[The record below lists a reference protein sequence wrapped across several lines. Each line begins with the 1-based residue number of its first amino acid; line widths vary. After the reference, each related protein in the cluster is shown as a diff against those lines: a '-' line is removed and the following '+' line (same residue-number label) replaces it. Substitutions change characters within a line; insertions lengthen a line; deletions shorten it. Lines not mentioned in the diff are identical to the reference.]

1 MEITGDLE
9 YTARAFAQDAQEAM
23 RGDVVRGLVELITN
37 SDDAYQGGSGPIKI
51 SIKPG
56 PEGFKAIVSVSDKA
70 GGLFGE
76 QMKKNFVKL
85 GGENQAAPVGEGFGA
100 RGLFGRGAKDVA
112 ALGGARF
119 TSIKNGKFSVLEIN
133 PKTAKYTIS
142 RFDEEATNSDYEACG
157 LNAGESGLTAEIFV
171 ASSNSMPSANEL
183 IKKLQTNVQLRALIN
198 RNTVKLVDPSG
209 KETVLHGLEPMGEKI
224 VDVELDLGPKYSGK
238 AHLKVHRLPSKVTSS
253 INEYSQHGLVVSGRG
268 AVYENSFLS
277 FSGKAEA
284 GWFCGSLD
292 APEIYDLSR
301 SFDTLGANELNPI
314 RVISRNRDG
323 LARSHPYYRALSAAV
338 EMHLR
343 PIFEEAAQ
351 SEGAA
356 KREGES
362 LKRRIQSIS
371 QVLGSTLQQILNE
384 DSAGELPNIADWDG
398 ESFQMSIIPPRR
410 RMHVGEEVTLSIRVP
425 EGVDT
430 ENLKLD
436 IIEEGKALAFASP
449 VQSLS
454 WTKHDRLPISTT
466 TVKIKASDLGQ
477 GFLRVVNENK
487 TAMAEIFVV
496 LFDRDKETVC
506 EKLEFSPNKYSC
518 SPGKSR
524 NLLLR
529 APIDKVG
536 EEIAL
541 TYSGIESSGPEKV
554 RLKPLESGRAAV
566 AVVNVS
572 VGAEIGVAKIY
583 ATLEDNQ
590 AEATLDVKEPTNG
603 MIPKIDVVF
612 AGNENPPRRVDTV
625 PEDGKL
631 VIRIYARHTSLA
643 QIFGKHNGSG
653 FENEEGDSA
662 LATTAEIVASQ
673 LAIYAVE
680 QDAGT
685 NPIKYQDASSYFV
698 RQQELVSRM
707 VVAAQAGLLA

>member
-37 SDDAYQGGSGPIKI
+37 SDDAYQGKSGPITI

-56 PEGFKAIVSVSDKA
+56 PDSFKAIVSVSDKA
-70 GGLFGE
+70 GGLIGE

-85 GGENQAAPVGEGFGA
+85 GGENQAAPEGEGFGA

-119 TSIKNGKFSVLEIN
+119 MSIKNGKYSDLEIN
-133 PKTAKYTIS
+133 PKTAKYSIS
-142 RFDEEATNSDYEACG
+142 RFDDDATPSDYKAC
-157 LNAGESGLTAEIFV
+157 LLDEGESGLTAEIYV
-171 ASSNSMPSANEL
+171 ASSNSMPSNNEL
-183 IKKLQTNVQLRALIN
+183 IKKLQNNVQLRALIN

-209 KETVLHGLEPMGEKI
+209 KETILHGLEPIGEKI
-224 VDVELDLGPKYSGK
+224 LDVELDLGPKYSGK
-238 AHLKVHRLPSKVTSS
+238 AHLKLHRLPNKATSS
-253 INEYSQHGLVVSGRG
+253 VSEYSQHGLVVSGRG

-284 GWFCGSLD
+284 GWFCGSID

-301 SFDTLGANELNPI
+301 SFDTAGASESNPI
-314 RVISRNRDG
+314 RIISRNRDG
-323 LARSHPYYRALSAAV
+323 LARSHPYYRTLSAAV
-338 EMHLR
+338 ETHLR
-343 PIFEEAAQ
+343 PIFDEAAKA
-351 SEGAA
+351 EGAA

-362 LKRRIQSIS
+362 LKRKIQSIS

-384 DSAGELPNIADWDG
+384 DNAGELPNLADWDG
-398 ESFQMSIIPPRR
+398 ESFQMSIIPPKR
-410 RMHVGEEVTLSIRVP
+410 RMHVGEEVTLSVRVP
-425 EGVDT
+425 EGVNT
-430 ENLKLD
+430 ENIKFD
-436 IIEEGKALAFASP
+436 IIEEGKALAFSSS
-449 VQSLS
+449 VHGLS
-454 WTKHDRLPISTT
+454 WTKHERLPVSTT

-477 GFLRVVNENK
+477 GFVRVTDENK
-487 TAMAEIFVV
+487 TAMAEIYVV
-496 LFDRDKETVC
+496 LFDRDQETLC
-506 EKLEFSPNKYSC
+506 KQLEFSPSKYTC

-524 NLLLR
+524 NLLVR

-536 EEIAL
+536 EEVVL
-541 TYSGIESSGPEKV
+541 TYHGHESSGPEKV

-566 AVVNVS
+566 ATVNVTA
-572 VGAEIGVAKIY
+572 GAEVGILNVHAALGEDAAVA
-583 ATLEDNQ
+583 LVH
-590 AEATLDVKEPTNG
+590 VKEASNG

-612 AGNENPPRRVDTV
+612 AGNENPPRRVATV

-680 QDAGT
+680 QDAAS
-685 NPIKYQDASSYFV
+685 NPIKYQDASSYFF